1 LSALNREVGELL
13 EPLGDYETL
22 PDWQEEAD
30 VLLGMGV
37 MLNPSEL
44 HGALTA
50 LLASGVTAGT
60 DDRRD
65 AALDML
71 EKALAV
77 DLHGEAADFAAG
89 MMRGTLS
96 AARDAEM
103 AFEPLLPDDDESFE
117 TRLRSMAR
125 WAAGFLTGY
134 TQAVAAANAASEPVE
149 PNVAESLKDF
159 AAIAQVDV
167 DEEESDEA
175 ERELEELTSYLRVA
189 ALTMVT
195 DALGYQD

>member
-1 LSALNREVGELL
+1 ML

-22 PDWQEEAD
+22 PDWQETAD
-30 VLLGMGV
+30 VLLGMGL

-50 LLASGVTAGT
+50 LLASGVTAST
-60 DDRRD
+60 DDSRD

-77 DLHGEAADFAAG
+77 DLHGEAADFAARL
-89 MMRGTLS
+89 MRGTLS

-134 TQAVAAANAASEPVE
+134 TQAVAAADAASEPVE
-149 PNVAESLKDF
+149 PSVAESLKDF

-175 ERELEELTSYLRVA
+175 ERELEELTSYLRVS

>member
-1 LSALNREVGELL
+1 ML

-22 PDWQEEAD
+22 PDWQETAD
-30 VLLGMGV
+30 VLLGMGL

-50 LLASGVTAGT
+50 LLASGVTAST
-60 DDRRD
+60 DDSRD

-77 DLHGEAADFAAG
+77 DLHGEAADFAARL
-89 MMRGTLS
+89 MRGTLS

-149 PNVAESLKDF
+149 PSVAESLKDF

-175 ERELEELTSYLRVA
+175 ERELEELTSYLRVS